1 MANTIEIRVPDIGE
15 SEGVDVTEVLVSPG
29 DRVEAEQSLVV
40 LESDKASME
49 VPSPAGGTIVSVA
62 ITAGATVK
70 QGDLVATMEVAEEKG
85 SGTRDQRPG
94 TGDQGAGSRDPGA
107 GSEPQ
112 IEAAAPATPKAET
125 PSKPAAAPLEPRPS
139 SSGPNPQPPTP
150 TTSLPHAS
158 PSIRRFARTLGVD
171 LAGVTG
177 TGPKGRILREDV
189 EGFVKQALA
198 SPRAAVGGG
207 GGGLPTQPD
216 VDYSQFGPIE
226 VEALTKINKLT
237 GTNLTRSWL
246 LAPRVTQFDEA
257 DITELEAF
265 RKGLA
270 AEADKAGVKLTFL
283 AFLMKAVAFSLRE
296 LPRVNA
302 SLAADGE
309 SLVVKRYIHLGIA
322 VDTPKGLVVP
332 VIRDVDQK
340 GIFELARE
348 LTEVSGRARE
358 GKLTPKDFAGA
369 SFTITSLGGIGG
381 TQFTPIVNV
390 PEVAILGVSRAS
402 MKPVWDG
409 SAFQPRLILPLALSY
424 DHRVVDGAYG
434 VRFTTHLAKVL
445 GDLRR
450 VLL

>member
-62 ITAGATVK
+62 IAAGATVK

-85 SGTRDQRPG
+85 SGTRDEGPG
-94 TGDQGAGSRDPGA
+94 TGDQGAGSRNPGA

-112 IEAAAPATPKAET
+112 IEAAAPTTPKAET

-139 SSGPNPQPPTP
+139 SSGPNPQLPTP

>member
-1 MANTIEIRVPDIGE
+1 
-15 SEGVDVTEVLVSPG
+15 
-29 DRVEAEQSLVV
+29 
-40 LESDKASME
+40 
-49 VPSPAGGTIVSVA
+49 
-62 ITAGATVK
+62 
-70 QGDLVATMEVAEEKG
+70 
-85 SGTRDQRPG
+85 
-94 TGDQGAGSRDPGA
+94 
-107 GSEPQ
+107 
-112 IEAAAPATPKAET
+112 
-125 PSKPAAAPLEPRPS
+125 
-139 SSGPNPQPPTP
+139 
-150 TTSLPHAS
+150 
-158 PSIRRFARTLGVD
+158 
-171 LAGVTG
+171 VTG

-302 SLAADGE
+302 SLSADGE

-390 PEVAILGVSRAS
+390 PEVAILGVSRAA

>member
-1 MANTIEIRVPDIGE
+1 MATTIEIRVPDIGDFD
-15 SEGVDVTEVLVSPG
+15 GVDVTEVLVSPG
-29 DRVEAEQSLVV
+29 DRVETEQSLVV

-49 VPSPAGGTIVSVA
+49 VPSPSAGTIVSVA

-189 EGFVKQALA
+189 EGFVKKALA
-198 SPRAAVGGG
+198 SPRAAVSGG

-302 SLAADGE
+302 SLSADGE